1 MRVKEEDRP
10 KTAFIT
16 RYGQYEWVV
25 MPFGLTNAPATF
37 QRAMNKMFAQ
47 LLDDCVVA
55 YLDDVLVFSK
65 KEEEHD
71 KHLR

>member
-37 QRAMNKMFAQ
+37 QRAMNKMFA
-47 LLDDCVVA
+47 
-55 YLDDVLVFSK
+55 
-65 KEEEHD
+65 
-71 KHLR
+71 

>member
-1 MRVKEEDRP
+1 LDRLAGAKFFSSFDLRSGYWQMRVKEEDRP

-37 QRAMNKMFAQ
+37 QRAMNKMFA
-47 LLDDCVVA
+47 
-55 YLDDVLVFSK
+55 
-65 KEEEHD
+65 
-71 KHLR
+71 

>member
-47 LLDDCVVA
+47 LLDDYVVA

-65 KEEEHD
+65 TEE
-71 KHLR
+71 